1 MENER
6 LVELLNRTLVVVAH
20 PDDEAIG
27 AGALLRRMREA
38 AVVFC
43 TDGGPRDPYFWG
55 RYGSRENYVQV
66 RRRETD
72 AVMRMA
78 GVRRT
83 HFLPI
88 TDQHL
93 YQNLPLA
100 FEELDRITGDFQPD
114 AILTLA
120 YEGGHPDH
128 DSCAFLSYLLG
139 KQHHLPVWEM
149 ALYHRKQD
157 GPHCQDFLYP
167 ELIGVPLEMSP
178 QELDAKKKMVK
189 LYISQGEALQ
199 NFVFSYECFRRQP
212 PYDFRKPPEAEI
224 INYEEWQWTMKAT
237 EVAAAFAGFL
247 DARNGTGELE

>member
-1 MENER
+1 MHNEQ
-6 LVELLNRTLVVVAH
+6 LAELLNRTLVIVAH

-43 TDGGPRDPYFWG
+43 TDGGPRDPYFWNK
-55 RYGSRENYVQV
+55 YGSREHYAQV
-66 RRRETD
+66 RRREAD
-72 AVMRMA
+72 AAMRMA

-83 HFLPI
+83 DILPI

-100 FEELDRITGDFQPD
+100 FEELDRVTRDFQPD

-128 DSCAFLSYLLG
+128 DSCAFLSSVLG
-139 KQHHLPVWEM
+139 ERRQLPVWEM
-149 ALYHRKQD
+149 ALYHRNKD
-157 GPHCQDFLYP
+157 GPPCQDFLHP
-167 ELIGVPLEMSP
+167 EWSGVPLEMTT
-178 QELDAKKKMVK
+178 QELEAKKRMVK

-212 PYDFRKPPEAEI
+212 DYDFRKPPAAEV
-224 INYEEWQWTMKAT
+224 INYEAWQWTMKAT
-237 EVAAAFAGFL
+237 EVASAFAAFL
-247 DARNGTGELE
+247 DARNRVGERH